1 MSDGMTKANGWNG
14 KAARWITVGGGI
26 AFAAAAFVSLRGGV
40 FTRGVRADFDLPA
53 AVQASAL
60 ADGIIEIPGEASS
73 LQAAIDAA
81 TPGTV
86 VRIGEGSFVGPA
98 VLEGKSVRIEGAGIE
113 RTTFRGFGK
122 GPALVVRGSETANT
136 VVTGLTITG
145 AGGETGFGLLA
156 DGTGATFGAVR
167 FQLNAGGGACVRGG
181 SPAFND
187 CRFEDNRGA
196 QSGGGLRNEGGSPV
210 LVGCSFTRNIAGTFG
225 GAVFSQG
232 GSVSLIDCDL
242 SENGTHSGAWG
253 GAVFGQDARIEA
265 HRTQFTRNRAIE
277 AGGAMYLMGGQADVS
292 DCTFTGNLAESGRGI
307 LSRGAGVRLRG
318 SVLTSEAAKAVSGDV
333 TADPDNVFNAGRD
346 TDCNDNGI
354 VDTEELAAG
363 WAKDIDGNGR
373 PDTCDR
379 DCNSNGLPDAYEIA
393 QGWTA
398 DEDKDGMIDICAIR
412 LGLVADVNH
421 DWIPDNVQQLGEQF
435 TQGVTP
441 AAELESMQA
450 KAAGAEQQDGDPA
463 DRGDRRERRNDRR
476 SARDTAGKPSDLGIS
491 MPGMR
496 MARAAAARGN

>member
-14 KAARWITVGGGI
+14 KAGRWITVGGGI
-26 AFAAAAFVSLRGGV
+26 AFAAVAFVSLRGGF
-40 FTRGVRADFDLPA
+40 FTRGVRADFELPA
-53 AVQASAL
+53 TVATSAL
-60 ADGIIEIPGEASS
+60 ADGIIEIPGEAPS

-86 VRIGEGSFVGPA
+86 IRLGEGSFVGPA
-98 VLEGKSVRIEGAGIE
+98 VLEGKSVRIEGAGID

-122 GPALVVRGSETANT
+122 GPALVVRGSETADA

-156 DGTGATFGAVR
+156 DGTGATFGEVAFR
-167 FQLNAGGGACVRGG
+167 LNAGGGACVRGG

-210 LVGCSFTRNIAGTFG
+210 LVGCTFTRNIAGTFG
-225 GAVFSQG
+225 GAVFSEG
-232 GSVSLIDCDL
+232 GSISLIDCDL
-242 SENGTHSGAWG
+242 SDTGTRSGAWG
-253 GAVFGQDARIEA
+253 GAVFGQGARIEA

-277 AGGAMYLMGGQADVS
+277 GGGAMYLMGGQADVS
-292 DCTFTGNLAESGRGI
+292 GCTFTGNLAESGRGI

-318 SVLTSEAAKAVSGDV
+318 SVLTSDASMAVAGDV
-333 TADPDNVFNAGRD
+333 ATDGDNVFNAGRD

-354 VDTEELAAG
+354 ADTEELAAG

-379 DCNSNGLPDAYEIA
+379 DCNSNGIPDAYEIV
-393 QGWTA
+393 QGWSA

-412 LGLVADVNH
+412 LGLVSDVNH
-421 DWIPDNVQQLGEQF
+421 DWIPDNAQQLGEQV
-435 TQGVTP
+435 TEGVTTP
-441 AAELESMQA
+441 AELEAMQA
-450 KAAGAEQQDGDPA
+450 KADGTDGTDAQAA
-463 DRGDRRERRNDRR
+463 DRGDRETRRAERRA
-476 SARDTAGKPSDLGIS
+476 ARDSAGKPSDMGIS

-496 MARAAAARGN
+496 MARAAAMRGK